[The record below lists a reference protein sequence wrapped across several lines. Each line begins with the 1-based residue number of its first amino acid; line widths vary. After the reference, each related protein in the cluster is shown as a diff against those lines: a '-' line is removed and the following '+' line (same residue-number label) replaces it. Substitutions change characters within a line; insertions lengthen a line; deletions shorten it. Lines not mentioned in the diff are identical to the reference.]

1 MICTQWR
8 KVKSVAIIP
17 IMTRGVMCNIFQYCA
32 KLDVQ
37 YCAKLDVQYCAMAS
51 LLPTFP
57 VSPSFHLPV
66 SPEKCCSCPESFGAL
81 QMQELV
87 EVANHSEG
95 VLIRE
100 SLASQS
106 N

>member
-1 MICTQWR
+1 MHTVEKGQVC
-8 KVKSVAIIP
+8 
-17 IMTRGVMCNIFQYCA
+17 CNYSNYEQRC
-32 KLDVQ
+32 DVQ

>member
-17 IMTRGVMCNIFQYCA
+17 IMTRGVMCNIF
-32 KLDVQ
+32 Q

-95 VLIRE
+95 VLIGE
-100 SLASQS
+100 SLARRS